1 MASLR
6 RTQTAAAVTTDL
18 LRYALAG
25 LVALA
30 LTSIMTNQAQAQKGA
45 TSSELV
51 AEALEICG
59 TIVTD
64 VDDAEAELADTGW
77 FIEYAEA
84 NGPFVWELSAS
95 KIYDD
100 GTDVYIFALIEVYP
114 TGLIGYCSFDAQAV
128 PVSLDFE
135 AVAEEYD
142 VPGMIKYTDIG
153 IYGAWEEVGDGGV
166 YYVLANQ
173 DIADNYFFLQ
183 MTFVSQSDGAIG
195 DGAK

>member
-45 TSSELV
+45 TSPELV
-51 AEALEICG
+51 AEALEICD

-128 PVSLDFE
+128 PVSLDFK
-135 AVAEEYD
+135 AVAKEYG
-142 VPGMIKYTDIG
+142 VPGMIEYTDIG
-153 IYGAWEEVGDGGV
+153 VYCAWEEVGDGGV